1 MAKEYLQ
8 KAVSFEKFKVIHMN
22 NLDLS
27 FASFISVQNNPSP
40 EASHPASRSGSFYG
54 RRPYA
59 TPLVTTPPFPLSTS
73 TLNCM
78 LFL

>member
-8 KAVSFEKFKVIHMN
+8 KAVSFEKFKFIHM

-27 FASFISVQNNPSP
+27 FVGFISVQNNPSP
-40 EASHPASRSGSFYG
+40 EASHPASRSGSFY
-54 RRPYA
+54 RRKPYA

-78 LFL
+78 LLL